1 MAGGTPAWE
10 ENDLFL
16 LGSEASDIEIAEDDD
31 GAISI
36 DDERFVELVEEEGAT
51 VLDVRDDD
59 EVDRSGLI
67 PDAIHIPSGALTSA
81 PSAFAGN
88 LPDDTSTPIVVHCAA
103 GVRSRDAAETL
114 VDDLGYENVYY
125 LDERIRIDED
135 GSYSF

>member
-10 ENDLFL
+10 DNDLFFF
-16 LGSEASDIEIAEDDD
+16 GTQAAGIEVADDD

-36 DDERFVELVEEEGAT
+36 DNERFVELVEDEGAT
-51 VLDVRDDD
+51 VLDVRDDE

-67 PDAIHIPSGALTSA
+67 SGAIHIPGSALTAS
-81 PSAFAGN
+81 PSAFAGA

-103 GVRSRDAAETL
+103 GVRSRDPANALIE
-114 VDDLGYENVYY
+114 DLGYENVYY
-125 LDERIRIDED
+125 LDERIRVDED